1 MKKML
6 FCATMVVAMMLTA
19 CGGGGSTP
27 AKDGPKEIQEVYPL
41 LKKVADIAARQNGT
55 PVRDILV
62 EGKNIV
68 MVWELEEHPE
78 YGQTMSVINSQPEL
92 LSMVEQE
99 MTHVFTTLFQYG
111 KPDND
116 DIKLFGTLKKYQ
128 YNLMVRLVGDKTG
141 GSVQV
146 MALKYQDIPESIG
159 SQFERMSTTQV
170 EATTQATAVQQPAQQ
185 AQVEQVAAPDYY
197 YGDYDNSY
205 DYYNGGYDDNTYDY
219 GYEYDDEPEEAYDDW
234 EDELGW
240 Y

>member
-1 MKKML
+1 MKKII

-41 LKKVADIAARQNGT
+41 LKEVADKVGRINHT

-68 MVWELEEHPE
+68 LVFELEEIPDFGATIPAVKAE
-78 YGQTMSVINSQPEL
+78 PGKIREAEQQTQS
-92 LSMVEQE
+92 
-99 MTHVFTTLFQYG
+99 VFTKLFQYG
-111 KPDND
+111 GYDND
-116 DIKLFGTLKKYQ
+116 DIKVFGTLRKYQ
-128 YNLMVRLVGDKTG
+128 YNLVVRIVGDKTRD
-141 GSVQV
+141 SIQIL
-146 MALKYQDIPESIG
+146 ALNYESIPANFV
-159 SQFERMSTTQV
+159 SQMERMATPQV
-170 EATTQATAVQQPAQQ
+170 EAATQATAVQQPAQQ

-197 YGDYDNSY
+197 YSGYDNSY
-205 DYYNGGYDDNTYDY
+205 DYYNSGYDDNTYEY